1 MEVRQCGIS
10 LVSPWRRPVLQ
21 TAAVEEKRY
30 EMPRKRSLT
39 ADAEETVTPLAGAPL
54 VPHRRLDLAACFGV
68 LSRLRSAGTTTS
80 WAAPEL
86 FARRLRAA
94 E

>member
-1 MEVRQCGIS
+1 MRYFAGFAFA
-10 LVSPWRRPVLQ
+10 RRPVLQ

-54 VPHRRLDLAACFGV
+54 VPQSRLDLAACFGDYPDFDRRERPRHGRHQ
-68 LSRLRSAGTTTS
+68 SRSRDACG
-80 WAAPEL
+80 
-86 FARRLRAA
+86 AA